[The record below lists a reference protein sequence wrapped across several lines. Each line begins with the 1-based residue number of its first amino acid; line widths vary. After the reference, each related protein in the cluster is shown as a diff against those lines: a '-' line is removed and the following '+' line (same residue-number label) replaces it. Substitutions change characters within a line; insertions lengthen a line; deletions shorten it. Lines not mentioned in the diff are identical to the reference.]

1 VHLVDFSE
9 TTLNDA
15 GVRIYG
21 PAGLSFEV
29 GALEG
34 RGTIAGKPV
43 RCETAEFQVRGH
55 ITYTPDETDYH
66 DVLALCQRFGIQMP
80 DIFETLGFHRP
91 EPSP

>member
-1 VHLVDFSE
+1 M
-9 TTLNDA
+9 
-15 GVRIYG
+15 YG

-66 DVLALCQRFGIQMP
+66 DVRALCQRFGIQMP
-80 DIFETLGFHRP
+80 DIFSRL
-91 EPSP
+91 